1 MQSKSNKGY
10 IDVIRYTRC
19 FSLYFSLLIFY
30 FNAPLKK
37 RQDSRIDIFC
47 KKTCDFIFQIKKHLS
62 TTLKVQNFAITCPK
76 TVFQCHK
83 R

>member
-37 RQDSRIDIFC
+37 RQDSRIDLFC
-47 KKTCDFIFQIKKHLS
+47 KKTCDFIFQMKKTPFNYVKSTKFCNHL
-62 TTLKVQNFAITCPK
+62 PK
-76 TVFQCHK
+76 NCVSIS
-83 R
+83 